1 MSRCDGT
8 DGSAPVCWPHAAV
21 STETGAVAANTAGS
35 QSCAWPSGALQ
46 HRIDRCRHAA
56 THLVRLPQQPVGFVD
71 NQELAVL
78 QREPRCAAHV
88 RY

>member
-1 MSRCDGT
+1 M
-8 DGSAPVCWPHAAV
+8 
-21 STETGAVAANTAGS
+21 
-35 QSCAWPSGALQ
+35 ALQ

-88 RY
+88 RH